1 MTDRRDEETTEPLLA
16 SMPKLEDNLGF
27 YELGL
32 RFSGEGPCRRQ
43 KKLGVSACLKRV
55 RTC

>member
-27 YELGL
+27 YGLGL

-43 KKLGVSACLKRV
+43 EKLGVSACLKRV